1 MFEVILSIE
10 TVIEERKQGK
20 IDIRIHKKKTMNK
33 PQNDD
38 LQNINNGYL

>member
-20 IDIRIHKKKTMNK
+20 IDIRIHKKKDNEQTSE
-33 PQNDD
+33 
-38 LQNINNGYL
+38 